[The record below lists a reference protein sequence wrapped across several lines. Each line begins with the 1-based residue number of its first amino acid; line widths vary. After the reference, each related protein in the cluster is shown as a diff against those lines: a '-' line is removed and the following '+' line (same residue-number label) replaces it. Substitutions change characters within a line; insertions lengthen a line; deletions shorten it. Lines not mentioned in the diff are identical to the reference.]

1 MNSWSNIIG
10 KYGKNEK
17 DTGSSSVQIAII
29 THRINSLTDHLR
41 SNKKDASSRNSLMK
55 MVGKR
60 KRLISYLKRIDL
72 KGYQS
77 LIKDL
82 GIRK

>member
-1 MNSWSNIIG
+1 MSIWLSTIE

-17 DTGSSSVQIAII
+17 DTGSSSVQIAIL
-29 THRINSLTDHLR
+29 TDRINSLTSHLK

-60 KRLISYLKRIDL
+60 KRLVTYLRRVDFKQ
-72 KGYQS
+72 YQS

-82 GIRK
+82 GLRK